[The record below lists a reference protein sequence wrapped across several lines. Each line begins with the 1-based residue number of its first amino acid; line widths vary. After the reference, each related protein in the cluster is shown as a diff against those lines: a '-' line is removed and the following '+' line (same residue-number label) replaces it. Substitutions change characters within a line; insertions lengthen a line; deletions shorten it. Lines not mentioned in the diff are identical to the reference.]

1 MKSLRERRKNMGLKV
16 ETKSP
21 GAAAGK
27 KSIVKMSPADV
38 AKTYRLKTQVME
50 STNTGM
56 EVIFADRLSDGVEV
70 VIKTREKATSFR
82 GTTQE
87 REWRSTTE
95 CQMNM
100 PKMDNLCE
108 YIEVLETDTHYY
120 IVMEKVQ
127 GRDLFEQM
135 AAEYIPQNDAR
146 EIIKQILDALKSMHS
161 QGRIHKDLKLEN
173 VVVDMDSPRRKDL
186 MRKADADDRPSSPVE
201 AKLID
206 FDTVVDWEPQSPKA
220 KDVLGTDGYIAP
232 EAYGG
237 EYSPASDIY
246 CVGVIM
252 YKMLTRKFPSRPE
265 IFDDAPG
272 ENWVGSPAMKRIQER
287 LKNEKIDFTRKP
299 FDVCTVA
306 ADLCEKML
314 KYNPA
319 ERPSAEDALAH
330 EWFKTA
336 LTDLQ
341 SPTRVR

>member
-16 ETKSP
+16 ETKP
-21 GAAAGK
+21 GGSTGK
-27 KSIVKMSPADV
+27 KAIQKMTFAEV
-38 AKTYRLKTQVME
+38 QKLYKLKGQVME
-50 STNTGM
+50 STNAGM
-56 EVIFADRLSDGVEV
+56 EVIFADRASDGLEV

-82 GTTQE
+82 GSTQE
-87 REWRSTTE
+87 REWRATTE

-100 PKMDNLCE
+100 PMIENLCE
-108 YIEVLETDTHYY
+108 YMEVLETDTHYY
-120 IVMEKVQ
+120 IVMEKVR

-135 AAEYIPQNDAR
+135 AAEYIPQADAR
-146 EIIKQILDALKSMHS
+146 EIIKQILQALKAMHKE
-161 QGRIHKDLKLEN
+161 GRIHKDLKLEN
-173 VVVDMDSPRRKDL
+173 VVVDMDSPKKRDMMKKD
-186 MRKADADDRPSSPVE
+186 ADAPCSPVE

-237 EYSPASDIY
+237 DYSPASDVY

-252 YKMLTRKFPSRPE
+252 YKLLTRKFPSRPE

-272 ENWVGSPAMKRIQER
+272 ENWVGSPAMKRIQEK

-299 FDVCTVA
+299 FDVCTLA

-314 KYNPA
+314 KYNPQ
-319 ERPSAEDALAH
+319 ERPSAEDALNH
-330 EWFKTA
+330 EWFT
-336 LTDLQ
+336 TDVTELQ
-341 SPTRVR
+341 SPTKKR